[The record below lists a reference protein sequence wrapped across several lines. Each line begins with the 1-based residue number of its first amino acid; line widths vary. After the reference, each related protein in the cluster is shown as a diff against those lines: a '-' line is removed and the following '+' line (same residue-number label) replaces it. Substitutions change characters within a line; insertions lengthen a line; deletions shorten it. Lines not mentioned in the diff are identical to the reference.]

1 MEITLEDHRPQIDET
16 AWVAPTATV
25 IGRVSI
31 AAGASIFYGTVLRG
45 DMDELEIG
53 EGSNVQDNC
62 VFHVDTDIPLKLGS
76 GVSVGHGAIVH
87 GATVGDHSLIGM
99 GAILLN
105 RSVIGEECLVA
116 AGTLVPEG
124 MEVPPR
130 SLIAGVPGKVR
141 RELTDEEV
149 AKLRQNAEVYQ
160 GLRDRHRAAT
170 VHS

>member
-1 MEITLEDHRPQIDET
+1 MEISLEENSPEIDAS
-16 AWVAPTATV
+16 AWIAPTATV
-25 IGRVSI
+25 IGNVSI
-31 AAGASIFYGTVLRG
+31 GAGTSIWYGTVLRA
-45 DMDELEIG
+45 DMDRMEIG

-62 VFHVDTDIPLKLGS
+62 VFHVDADVPLSLGS

-87 GATVGDHSLIGM
+87 GATVGDNSLIGM

-170 VHS
+170 A

>member
-1 MEITLEDHRPQIDET
+1 MEISLEENSPEIDAS
-16 AWVAPTATV
+16 AWIAPTATV
-25 IGRVSI
+25 IGNVSI
-31 AAGASIFYGTVLRG
+31 GAGTSIWYGTVLRA
-45 DMDELEIG
+45 DMDRMEIG

-62 VFHVDTDIPLKLGS
+62 VFHVDADVPLSLGS

-87 GATVGDHSLIGM
+87 GATVGDNSLIGM

-105 RSVIGEECLVA
+105 RSVIGKESLVA

-170 VHS
+170 A